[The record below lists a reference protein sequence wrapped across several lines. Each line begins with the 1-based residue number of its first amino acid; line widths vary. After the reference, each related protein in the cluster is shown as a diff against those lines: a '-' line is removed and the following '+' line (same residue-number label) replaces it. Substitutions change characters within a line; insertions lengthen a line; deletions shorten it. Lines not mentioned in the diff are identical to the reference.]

1 MTTPHFKT
9 VILSFV
15 IDKHFKQQKSASL
28 EKYSAPLAQKSAPLV
43 QKSAPVEIMHEH
55 RLQTFANQERDCKLL
70 RTKKFGSLFF
80 SSYLCTMIYEIVIG
94 ILIYA
99 VLFVVT
105 VLSSRRKMLALQQRI
120 DKVRALQE
128 SQQAQSEQNIRRNEA
143 KILEL
148 ETLLQK
154 LGNENSLLRLELEEK
169 KATLDYNN
177 KVAMIENEKRQQAE
191 TVIFASEVYSRIQE
205 CLTNGRPLTHRDW
218 TELAEMVNSVYSG
231 FTEKLFNLYRLSEQ
245 DYHVSLLIKVRVQP
259 KDIALLTAH
268 SKESVAST
276 RSRLYQK
283 VFGRKGSSKDWD
295 DFVLTL

>member
-1 MTTPHFKT
+1 
-9 VILSFV
+9 
-15 IDKHFKQQKSASL
+15 
-28 EKYSAPLAQKSAPLV
+28 
-43 QKSAPVEIMHEH
+43 
-55 RLQTFANQERDCKLL
+55 
-70 RTKKFGSLFF
+70 
-80 SSYLCTMIYEIVIG
+80 MIYEIAIG

-105 VLSSRRKMLALQQRI
+105 VQSSRRKVLALQERI
-120 DKVRALQE
+120 DKVHALQE
-128 SQQAQSEQNIRRNEA
+128 LQQAQSRQSIAHNEEKIR
-143 KILEL
+143 EL

-177 KVAMIENEKRQQAE
+177 KVAIIENEKRQRAE
-191 TVIFASEVYSRIQE
+191 TVIFSSDIYRQLQD
-205 CLTNGRPLTHRDW
+205 CLNKGRSLSHHEW
-218 TELAEMVNSVYSG
+218 SKLAEVVNSVDYG
-231 FTEKLFNLYRLSEQ
+231 FTEKLYSLYKMTEQ

-295 DFVLTL
+295 DFVLAL

>member
-1 MTTPHFKT
+1 M
-9 VILSFV
+9 
-15 IDKHFKQQKSASL
+15 
-28 EKYSAPLAQKSAPLV
+28 
-43 QKSAPVEIMHEH
+43 
-55 RLQTFANQERDCKLL
+55 
-70 RTKKFGSLFF
+70 RTKIFGGFRNIV
-80 SSYLCTMIYEIVIG
+80 YLCAMIYEILIG
-94 ILIYA
+94 IVLYA

-105 VLSSRRKMLALQQRI
+105 VQNSKRKVLALQERL

-128 SQQAQSEQNIRRNEA
+128 SQEAQSQQSITQNEA
-143 KILEL
+143 KIREL

-154 LGNENSLLRLELEEK
+154 LGDENSLLRLELEEK

-177 KVAMIENEKRQQAE
+177 KVAIIENEKRQQAE
-191 TVIFASEVYSRIQE
+191 TIIFSSAVYHRMMESLNAGRS
-205 CLTNGRPLTHRDW
+205 LTNRDW
-218 TELAEMVNSVYSG
+218 TELTELVNSIYTG
-231 FTEKLFNLYRLSEQ
+231 FTEKLYSLCRLSEQ

-283 VFGRKGSSKDWD
+283 VFGQKGSSKNWD